1 MQLIFNLKTAAVT
14 MFSLLVLCTIPALAQ
29 SGSRYSPSP
38 ASGRRIQP
46 GSGSSQPATRNAP
59 VALEGYCPV
68 SVLERKKWV
77 KGNPADGLVYDG
89 RTYLFA
95 NPQAKA
101 MFQSDPAKYV
111 PALGGDCSVAW
122 VKMRKRVPGN
132 VRQAA
137 IHSGRLF
144 LFSSDAAKQAFLAQP
159 ATFADADLALGG
171 TCPVCRLNMGRS
183 VPGKPEIAAQHD
195 GMRYLFPSAEYR
207 TEFLANP
214 NKYLAAPATTTR
226 PSSSTSARGSA
237 SRPPARSSSGSG
249 SR

>member
-1 MQLIFNLKTAAVT
+1 MQLIFNLKTVAAA
-14 MFSLLVLCTIPALAQ
+14 MFGLLVLGTISALAQ
-29 SGSRYSPSP
+29 SGSRHSPPP
-38 ASGRRIQP
+38 ASGQRMQS
-46 GSGSSQPATRNAP
+46 GSGSSRPVARNAP

-68 SVLERKKWV
+68 SVLERKTWV
-77 KGNPADGLVYDG
+77 KGNPTDGLVYDG

-95 NPQAKA
+95 NNQAKA
-101 MFQSDPAKYV
+101 MFQSDPAKYT
-111 PALGGDCSVAW
+111 PALGGDCTVAW

-144 LFSSDAAKQAFLAQP
+144 LFSNETAKQAFLAQP
-159 ATFADADLALGG
+159 ATFADSDLALGG

-183 VPGKPEIAAQHD
+183 VPGKPEIAAQHG

-207 TEFLANP
+207 TEFLASP
-214 NKYLAAPATTTR
+214 DKYLSAPATTTR
-226 PSSSTSARGSA
+226 PSSDSSTRGSA
-237 SRPPARSSSGSG
+237 SRRPAGSGSGSG